1 PACLYVCRLCPCSSF
16 VHAYAPPPDLHSF
29 PTRRSSDLAQG
40 LAAVQQND
48 LTRALNGVQ
57 EKLTRK
63 PADPILLYLQADILA
78 QQGVEPGSSEFERAL
93 RSAQKAV
100 ILRPTLEPA
109 HSVLGKLYLQ
119 AGKYSE
125 A

>member
-48 LTRALNGVQ
+48 LTRALTGVQ

-78 QQGVEPGSSEFERAL
+78 QQGVEPGDRKSTRLNSSHRTI
-93 RSAQKAV
+93 SYAV
-100 ILRPTLEPA
+100 FCLKKKIMRT
-109 HSVLGKLYLQ
+109 HCSVRG
-119 AGKYSE
+119 G
-125 A
+125 